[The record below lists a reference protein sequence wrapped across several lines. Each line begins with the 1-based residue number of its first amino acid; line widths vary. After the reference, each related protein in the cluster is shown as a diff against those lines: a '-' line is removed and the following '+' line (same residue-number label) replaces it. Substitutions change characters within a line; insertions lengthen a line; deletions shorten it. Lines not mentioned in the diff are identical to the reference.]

1 VVQALETCRVGGG
14 EQSSGALRFQFS
26 IINILC
32 ISQKVEE
39 DTQRVFIHTHGVRN
53 VMCATT
59 HLFPSPLP
67 RSEIQRLAHGVALQV
82 AFERQTLKPVFSL
95 DRL

>member
-39 DTQRVFIHTHGVRN
+39 DAQRVFIHTHGVRN
-53 VMCATT
+53 VMCHRTS
-59 HLFPSPLP
+59 LPLTP
-67 RSEIQRLAHGVALQV
+67 
-82 AFERQTLKPVFSL
+82 T
-95 DRL
+95 